1 MGQQQLLLL
10 VLSTII
16 VGISVVVGMNLFVE
30 GPAQANQDAVIQDI
44 VTIGARAQEW
54 YRKPTELGGG
64 GGSFAGL
71 NGAGGL
77 ALLNINA
84 SNANADT
91 LFIGATATQVTV
103 NGVGKEDGDDD
114 GTNVTIQ
121 AVYDRNGVVT
131 PPTVSNR

>member
-30 GPAQANQDAVIQDI
+30 GAAQANQDALIQDI
-44 VTIGARAQEW
+44 ATVGARAQEW
-54 YRKPTELGGG
+54 YRKPTELAGGG
-64 GGSFAGL
+64 QSFSSLTMAK
-71 NGAGGL
+71 
-77 ALLNINA
+77 LNINP

-91 LFIGATATQVTV
+91 LFIAVTPTEVTV
-103 NGVGKEDGDDD
+103 NGVGKEDGDGD

-121 AVYDRNGVVT
+121 AVYDKDGVVT
-131 PPTVSNR
+131 APNVTNR